1 MEAWGRSR
9 GSEGLVEASG
19 GLEGG
24 LAEAWERLGEAREMG
39 KVRGAWRRL
48 GEAWGMAWQRLGRRG
63 LACNCFRCLQDLWT
77 LEITCEEANASV
89 ENECLQLR
97 ISFQSWG
104 PGVDFWHEKCRAIL

>member
-1 MEAWGRSR
+1 MEVWGKSR

-19 GLEGG
+19 GLDEG

-63 LACNCFRCLQDLWT
+63 LA
-77 LEITCEEANASV
+77 
-89 ENECLQLR
+89 
-97 ISFQSWG
+97 
-104 PGVDFWHEKCRAIL
+104 